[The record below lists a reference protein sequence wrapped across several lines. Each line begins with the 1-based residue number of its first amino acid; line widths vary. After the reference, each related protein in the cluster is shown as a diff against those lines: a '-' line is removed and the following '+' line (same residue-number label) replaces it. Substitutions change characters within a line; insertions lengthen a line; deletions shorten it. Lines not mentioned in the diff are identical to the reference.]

1 MYVSYSG
8 LYHEI
13 KVNQRVAD
21 IVNGCGTYGHPY
33 KITSESE
40 MTIISEYLATGK
52 ARKDWRVTITKNQT
66 EFCENSARDI
76 SYQYNGT
83 SWDPVE
89 KEEMSGR

>member
-1 MYVSYSG
+1 
-8 LYHEI
+8 
-13 KVNQRVAD
+13 
-21 IVNGCGTYGHPY
+21 
-33 KITSESE
+33 

-89 KEEMSGR
+89 KEENEWKVISGTPLDNDVMLQYMLNAFMILREKSWRIDLIPIR